1 MWCHSLLVIAGA
13 QEMLWG
19 RGIFLLDR
27 RATACNLHIESCF
40 WVGPSRCQQPQH
52 TSPKHPPEQVPPMS
66 REDLWKS
73 QSEKIRNLRPRADSC
88 AVLYRGA
95 VQESSRISASQGDEQ
110 GETGQLYR
118 MTGS

>member
-52 TSPKHPPEQVPPMS
+52 TSPKPTRAGAAYVT
-66 REDLWKS
+66 R
-73 QSEKIRNLRPRADSC
+73 RPLE
-88 AVLYRGA
+88 VT
-95 VQESSRISASQGDEQ
+95 V
-110 GETGQLYR
+110 
-118 MTGS
+118 